1 MSPEPRIT
9 FDPAGVPEQLRTERR
24 WFVWRYLLDAGG
36 TPKKPPYDFRTG
48 KPCNSNDP
56 ALYATFEEA
65 LAAYE
70 SGKYGGL
77 GFGLGTRD
85 GFACVDLDECRDLT
99 TGEITT
105 AARRIIDEM
114 QSYTE
119 VSPSGDGVKIFIR
132 SHFALDAGHKKP
144 GVEILTSNYSTVT
157 GRHLEGT
164 PLTVETR
171 APELWALL
179 AREFGVAGPDNRPQ
193 RAAKGLPAEIGGGSR
208 NNDLFSEACR
218 LRHRGYTEPEL
229 LAALRAVN
237 TERVHPPLSEDEVGK
252 IARSAVRYPAG
263 DAEFIVYQS
272 GSRMGQVVPNHQ
284 GNIRLGLERLGLAFR
299 YDAFANVA
307 LVDWE
312 GQTRRLEDALLHRAW
327 LLLDETF
334 HFRPALDF
342 FQIVVG
348 DLARRR
354 SFHPVRDYL
363 RGLTW
368 DGTARIGIW
377 LTTYGG
383 APETAY
389 TRAVGRLFLLAAVRR
404 VFSPGC
410 KFDELLTLESE
421 QGKLKS
427 QALRALC
434 PQDDWFSDDLP
445 LGVDAKQ
452 IIERTAGKW
461 IIEASE
467 LQGYSGSEVERLKGM
482 LARQV
487 DGPVRLAYG
496 RMATE
501 VPRQFVIAGTTN
513 NMSEYLRDSTGNR
526 RFWPVRIQVFDV
538 TALKR
543 DRDQLWAEAAVLE
556 AQGASIRLPEKL
568 WPDATAQ
575 QDARR
580 EIDPWEEMFEENLD
594 LKREAILVSELWGVL
609 GPAGSAR
616 RRNDAA
622 RISQI
627 LQRRGFT
634 QKKKVEVVY
643 VTGSTRTPGK
653 RASAWI
659 REGREVSSVEVR
671 HTCSE
676 SPLPE
681 DDVPVGEPP
690 PDAELSPH

>member
-9 FDPAGVPEQLRTERR
+9 FDAAGVPEQLRTERR
-24 WFVWRYLLDAGG
+24 WFVWRYLRDDGG

-48 KPCNSNDP
+48 QPCNSNDP

-65 LAAYE
+65 LAAYQ

-85 GFACVDLDECRDLT
+85 GFVCVDLDECRDLQ
-99 TGEITT
+99 TGEITP
-105 AARRIIDEM
+105 AARRIIEDFT
-114 QSYTE
+114 SYTE

-132 SHFALDAGHKKP
+132 SHFMMEGGHKKP

-157 GRHLEGT
+157 GRHLKGT
-164 PLTVETR
+164 PQTIETR
-171 APELWALL
+171 APELRALL
-179 AREFGVAGPDNRPQ
+179 AREFGVTGPDKTPQ
-193 RAAKGLPAEIGGGSR
+193 RAAKSLPAEIGGGSR
-208 NNDLFSEACR
+208 NNDLFAEACR
-218 LRHRGYTEPEL
+218 LRHGGHSETEILATL
-229 LAALRAVN
+229 LAMNR
-237 TERVHPPLSEDEVGK
+237 TRVHPPLSEDEVGK
-252 IARSAVRYPAG
+252 IARSAARYSPGNA
-263 DAEFIVYQS
+263 DFIVYQT
-272 GSRMGQVVPNHQ
+272 GSRMGQVVPDQQH
-284 GNIRLGLERLGLAFR
+284 NIRTGLERLGLGFR
-299 YDAFANVA
+299 FDAFANVA

-334 HFRPALDF
+334 HFRPSLEF

-363 RGLTW
+363 ASLTW
-368 DGTARIGIW
+368 DRTPRLNTW
-377 LTTYGG
+377 LTTYAA
-383 APETAY
+383 APDTAY
-389 TRAVGRLFLLAAVRR
+389 TQAVGRLFLLAAVRR

-501 VPRQFVIAGTTN
+501 VARQFVIAGTTN
-513 NMSEYLRDSTGNR
+513 NLSEYLRDSTGNR

-538 TALKR
+538 PALKR
-543 DRDQLWAEAAVLE
+543 DRDQLWAETVVLE
-556 AQGASIRLPEKL
+556 AQGASIRLPEHL
-568 WPDATAQ
+568 WPAAAAQ

-580 EIDPWEEMFEENLD
+580 EIDPWEELLDERLD
-594 LKREAILVSELWGVL
+594 LSRVAILVSELWRAL
-609 GPAGSAR
+609 GPAATYYKRS
-616 RRNDAA
+616 DAA

-627 LQRRGFT
+627 MQRQGFT
-634 QKKKVEVVY
+634 RKKKVDVVY
-643 VTGSTRTPGK
+643 IAGALRTPGP
-653 RASAWI
+653 RTSAWI
-659 REGREVSSVEVR
+659 REGHDPSVVEVR
-671 HTCSE
+671 HAFSE

-681 DDVPVGEPP
+681 EDVPLGEPP
-690 PDAELSPH
+690 VDVELPF